1 MRAHENVTTAYQR
14 IAQKGGNYERDCYV
28 IDCGCSLKFLAFRR
42 SESPCLL
49 HSRASPQS
57 YWVSSLGR
65 YLSTE
70 DRVKLQGYECSPN
83 RPSDAAMNQM
93 LGNAMSVN
101 VVQAVLLQAAWAL
114 GFGGR

>member
-1 MRAHENVTTAYQR
+1 MTAAFQR
-14 IAQKGGNYERDCYV
+14 LAEKGGNYERDCYV
-28 IDCGCSLKFLAFRR
+28 VDCGSSLNFLAFRR
-42 SESPCLL
+42 GECPCLL
-49 HSRASPQS
+49 RSRSSPQS

-65 YLSTE
+65 YLTTE
-70 DRVKLQGYECSPN
+70 DRMKLQGYECSPN
-83 RPSDAAMNQM
+83 RPCDAAMNKM